1 MFDHVPDPARLRRH
15 AGEVFDLVAAGK
27 LRPRI
32 GARYPLADAAK
43 AHADLA
49 SRRTV
54 GKLLL
59 LP

>member
-1 MFDHVPDPARLRRH
+1 VFDHVPDPARLRRH
-15 AGEVFDLVAAGK
+15 AGELFDLVAAGQ
-27 LRPRI
+27 LMPSI

-49 SRRTV
+49 SRRAV